1 MEPSVF
7 AHMNDFIQSFKKL
20 KVEVQPKT
28 SLTRMALTWQ
38 VPSACLAE
46 VDIFRKNKSVIL
58 I

>member
-1 MEPSVF
+1 
-7 AHMNDFIQSFKKL
+7 MNDFMQSFKKL
-20 KVEVQPKT
+20 KVEVKPKT